1 MNSAFESAF
10 DAQTKIAATAKTTIM
25 TELRMYLALQE
36 TLTPEEMPIKE
47 AVLSE
52 LGVSMGRQDLTSA
65 ATPIKV
71 VVVVQHLSVA
81 GVVVPQSALVLQTWE
96 RAMLHKRAM
105 RRRFLNINLNNY
117 YFLYLK

>member
-36 TLTPEEMPIKE
+36 TLTPEVMPIKV

-52 LGVSMGRQDLTSA
+52 LGVSAGRQAETSA

-71 VVVVQHLSVA
+71 VVVVQHL
-81 GVVVPQSALVLQTWE
+81 VPAMAVQSALVVQTWE
-96 RAMLHKRAM
+96 KAMLHKRAM

-117 YFLYLK
+117 YFLYLN